1 MSDDERTAIG
11 QKAYT
16 TLLHAQ
22 QLGDDA
28 LAGSGLTVSI
38 AELARYA
45 HDSQAANPKLKQ
57 LIDLGADELAVL
69 AAAIELEGTGIAS
82 PTPADQLVIHA
93 HTAFGAPRAQ
103 ALEALPT
110 LSDHGLLQMTNVGAE
125 DAAGPNDTG
134 VALSLDN
141 EELEVVAHGR
151 IQQVLGKTAIPNLAD
166 HVVRTH
172 LSGTCASS
180 PTSSCLTPD
189 TPMRTKCS

>member
-1 MSDDERTAIG
+1 
-11 QKAYT
+11 
-16 TLLHAQ
+16 
-22 QLGDDA
+22 
-28 LAGSGLTVSI
+28 LAGSGLTVPI

-110 LSDHGLLQMTNVGAE
+110 LSD
-125 DAAGPNDTG
+125 
-134 VALSLDN
+134 
-141 EELEVVAHGR
+141 R
-151 IQQVLGKTAIPNLAD
+151 
-166 HVVRTH
+166 
-172 LSGTCASS
+172 
-180 PTSSCLTPD
+180 SCGCRLNRPSRPPSTTRNHRKD
-189 TPMRTKCS
+189 